1 MTSCSRDSRGAQ
13 VDVNLEE
20 TVHGSLVRMT
30 ELVDSSLDEL
40 TKNAAGS
47 QLGADAAPLVGQE
60 AAHVDFAW

>member
-1 MTSCSRDSRGAQ
+1 M
-13 VDVNLEE
+13 DVNLEE